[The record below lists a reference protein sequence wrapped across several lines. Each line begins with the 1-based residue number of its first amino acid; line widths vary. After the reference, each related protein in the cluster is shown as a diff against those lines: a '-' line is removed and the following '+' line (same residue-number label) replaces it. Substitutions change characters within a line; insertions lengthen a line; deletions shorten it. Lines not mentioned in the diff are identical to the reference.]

1 MQKFITVKIETEVVG
16 EIICNHCGKRIPFAG
31 GVPAEGVLHVEKT
44 WGYSSAKDGETHRF
58 DLCEKCYDELLK
70 GFQIPAEIDGAGE

>member
-1 MQKFITVKIETEVVG
+1 MQKYITKKVEMKVVA
-16 EIICNHCGKRIPFAG
+16 EIICNHCGKRIPVSG
-31 GVPAEGVLHVEKT
+31 EVPAEDVLQVEKK

-70 GFQIPAEIDGAGE
+70 SFRIPAEIDGAGE